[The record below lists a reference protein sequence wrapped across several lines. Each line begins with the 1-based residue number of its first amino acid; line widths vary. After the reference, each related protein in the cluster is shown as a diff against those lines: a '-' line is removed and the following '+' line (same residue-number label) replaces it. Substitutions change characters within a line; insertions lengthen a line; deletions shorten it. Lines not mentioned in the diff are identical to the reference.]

1 MGKNC
6 KKNSLLSGYIDGE
19 LSPKDSDAMAAH
31 IEQCEFCQREMS
43 RIQQAD
49 SLLMGIKEIEPSESF
64 DRTFWKKI
72 DALNEPTHRWNLARL
87 ITGKWHWRPYALSG
101 ALACFLII
109 VIVFGKTGYEP
120 DINEMLVAENLEL
133 FQEYDVV
140 NKLDLLE
147 NWDVISEMPEGS

>member
-1 MGKNC
+1 MEKQC

-19 LSPKDSDAMAAH
+19 LSPDDFDAMTAH
-31 IEQCEFCQREMS
+31 VELCELCQREMS
-43 RIQQAD
+43 RIQQTD

-72 DALNEPTHRWNLARL
+72 DGLNEQTHRWDLVGL
-87 ITGKWHWRPYALSG
+87 ITGKLRWPYVVSG
-101 ALACFLII
+101 AVACFL
-109 VIVFGKTGYEP
+109 VIVLIFGKTGHEP
-120 DINEMLVAENLEL
+120 DINEMMVAENLEL

-147 NWDVISEMPEGS
+147 NWDVIIEVSDGS

>member
-6 KKNSLLSGYIDGE
+6 RKYSLLSGYIDGE
-19 LSPKDSDAMAAH
+19 LSPDDSNDMAAH

-72 DALNEPTHRWNLARL
+72 DVLNEPTHRWDLTRFM
-87 ITGKWHWRPYALSG
+87 TGTLRWRPYAVSG

-109 VIVFGKTGYEP
+109 VIIFGKTGYEP
-120 DINEMLVAENLEL
+120 DINEMMVAENLEL

-140 NKLDLLE
+140 NRLDLLE
-147 NWDVISEMPEGS
+147 NWDVISEMSEDS